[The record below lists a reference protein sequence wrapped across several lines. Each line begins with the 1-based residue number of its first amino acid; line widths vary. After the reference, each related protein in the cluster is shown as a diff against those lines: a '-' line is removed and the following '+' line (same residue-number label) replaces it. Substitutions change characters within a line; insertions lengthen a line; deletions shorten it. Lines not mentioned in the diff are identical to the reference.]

1 MNTPSSTSLTFH
13 GAAGTVTGSRFLVET
28 PRARVLLDCGLFQ
41 GGREMRERN
50 WADPPFAAKSIDAV
64 VLTHAH
70 LDHSG
75 YLPALARRG
84 FRGPVHCTRATRD
97 LLDVLLHDAARI
109 EQEDAAYA
117 NRKGFS
123 RHRPALPLF
132 ETADVDRVLAQVV
145 VHGYH
150 EDFAPALGLAARLRR
165 SGHILGS
172 STVGLT
178 TERGTRL
185 LDSGDLGRWSQPI
198 LRDPEPPEQADVL
211 LVESTYGDRVH
222 PADAPEQLAR
232 AVREAVRRGG
242 PLLIPA
248 FAVGR
253 TQTLIWLLRELE
265 ASGRIPTLPVYIDS
279 PMAHRVSEVTCH
291 HREDLDEDMRNA
303 MDEKRCPLCCKVYHL
318 VETRD
323 ESIALNDLSGTFIL
337 IAGSGMLTGG
347 RMLHHLRQ
355 RLPDERTTVLITGF
369 QPKGTA
375 GRQLLER
382 AEFLRIHGME
392 VAVRAHVEAIDGLS
406 AHADQEDMLRWLTLL
421 PAPPRQ
427 VYVIHGESRQ
437 ATGLA
442 DAIRSRLGW
451 PVEIARDGQHVALD
465 A

>member
-1 MNTPSSTSLTFH
+1 MNTPSSASLTFH
-13 GAAGTVTGSRFLVET
+13 GAAGTVTGSRFLVAT
-28 PRARVLLDCGLFQ
+28 SRARVLLDCGLFQ

-75 YLPALARRG
+75 YLPALVRRG

-109 EQEDAAYA
+109 EEEDAAYA

-132 ETADVDRVLAQVV
+132 ESADVDRVLRQVV
-145 VHGYH
+145 VHSYH
-150 EDFAPALGLAARLRR
+150 EDFAPASGLTARLRR

-172 STVGLT
+172 ATVCLT

-185 LDSGDLGRWSQPI
+185 LDTGDLGRWNQPI

-222 PADAPEQLAR
+222 PADATERLAL

-291 HREDLDEDMRNA
+291 HHEDLDEQMRIA

-318 VETRD
+318 VETKD
-323 ESIALNDLSGTFIL
+323 ESIALNDLRGTFIL

-369 QPKGTA
+369 QPKGTP
-375 GRQLLER
+375 GRQLQER

-392 VAVRAHVEAIDGLS
+392 VRARAHVEAIDGLS
-406 AHADQEDMLRWLTLL
+406 AHADQEDMMRWLTLL